1 VQRLLLLFPTLW
13 DAKQLE
19 LCRGSVGALDVVLG
33 DPADAE
39 CPWDFDLAG
48 YLARLARDFPDVS
61 GVASTSDYPGAA
73 AAAILVERLGLR
85 GPSPRTVLTSGH
97 KYLSRISQKVSVP
110 DAVPAFHLVDPRAI
124 TPFSM
129 AFPCFLKPVKGS
141 FSVMTRRVESR
152 EDLSRFLRRPAV
164 TEFLTYY
171 VHLFDT
177 LLGHCPELEI
187 GARYFLAEEL
197 LTGTQVTVEGY
208 ASGQEVHI
216 LGVVD
221 SVLDPRTGSFLRF
234 DYPSRLSPELVARLS
249 EIATRA
255 MRHLGWKDGLFNVEM
270 IVDPAGERMY
280 IIEVNPRL
288 CGQFADLH
296 LQVDG
301 VSTYRTLIELALGRP
316 VTRGGPAAHGTAS
329 SFPLRVF
336 EPSRTDALP
345 GLDRIREIE
354 ARLPGSLIW
363 IEGDT
368 GHIFDDFDVLEDG
381 QSARYGVV
389 NVAGEDHRE
398 VLSKFRQ
405 IEAALGCRFTAL
417 DVIRTARV
425 S

>member
-19 LCRGSVGALDVVLG
+19 VCRGTADALDIVLG
-33 DPADAE
+33 DPTDAE

-48 YLARLARDFPDVS
+48 YLDDLAREFPDVS

-73 AAAILVERLGLR
+73 AAAILAERLGLR
-85 GPSPRTVLTSGH
+85 GPSPRAVLTSGH
-97 KYLSRISQKVSVP
+97 KYLSRLSQEVSVP
-110 DAVPAFHLVDPRAI
+110 EAVPAFHLVDPRAI
-124 TPFSM
+124 TPLPM
-129 AFPCFLKPVKGS
+129 GFPCFLKPVKGS
-141 FSVMTRRVESR
+141 FSVMTRRVVSR
-152 EDLSRFLRRPAV
+152 DDLSRFLHRPAV

-177 LLGHCPELEI
+177 LLRFCPPLEI

-208 ASGQEVHI
+208 ASGPEIHI

-234 DYPSRLSPELVARLS
+234 DYPSHLSSELVARLS
-249 EIATRA
+249 EIAARA
-255 MRHLGWKDGLFNVEM
+255 IRHLGWTDGLFNVEM
-270 IVDPAGERMY
+270 IVDPVEERIS

-296 LQVDG
+296 LHVDG
-301 VSTYRTLIELALGRP
+301 VSTYCTLIDVALGRP
-316 VTRGGPAAHGTAS
+316 VTRGGSAAYGAAS
-329 SFPLRVF
+329 SFPLRIF
-336 EPSRTDALP
+336 EPSRADALP
-345 GLDRIREIE
+345 GPDHIREIE
-354 ARLPGSLIW
+354 AQVPGSLIW
-363 IEGDT
+363 IEGGD
-368 GHIFDDFDVLEDG
+368 GHIFEDFDVLEDG

-405 IEAALGCRFTAL
+405 IESALGCRFTAL
-417 DVIRTARV
+417 DPRPV
-425 S
+425 